1 MRTDCLIDGNCIN
14 IYLIQISF
22 CPVNTVSYSKS
33 FIIKITDFIHA
44 AEHLLVTSDFVSN
57 GDNSMAVCTGAHS
70 QFTSLTDALI
80 LAVRLE
86 FLIYIFMP
94 VWLISSAHYIII

>member
-1 MRTDCLIDGNCIN
+1 MRTDCLKDGNCIN
-14 IYLIQISF
+14 NCLIHFSF
-22 CPVNTVSYSKS
+22 CSVNTVPYSKS
-33 FIIKITDFIHA
+33 LIIKIIDFIHT

-70 QFTSLTDALI
+70 QFTSLTDVLI